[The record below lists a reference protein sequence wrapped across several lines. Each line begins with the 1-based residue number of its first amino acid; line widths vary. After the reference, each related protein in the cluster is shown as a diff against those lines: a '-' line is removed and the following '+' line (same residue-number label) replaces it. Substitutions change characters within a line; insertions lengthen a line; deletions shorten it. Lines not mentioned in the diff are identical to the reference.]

1 MWSRYFWL
9 SALER
14 AIKTFAQSAIA
25 LLGGDTILGLFD
37 VDWPNAL
44 QVAGLAALISVF
56 TSIVSA
62 PMGPDGS
69 PSLVGEPPKQPE
81 TVLTAD
87 PDEVVPSVDNPV
99 DDETSSGRHVLDDDP
114 DDIPARNF
122 MTHDEIAARKEH
134 RA

>member
-14 AIKTFAQSAIA
+14 AIKTFAQSAVA
-25 LLGGDTILGLFD
+25 LLGGDMVLGLFD

-44 QVAGLAALISVF
+44 QVAGLAAAVSLL
-56 TSIVSA
+56 TSIASA
-62 PMGPDGS
+62 GVGPDGS

-99 DDETSSGRHVLDDDP
+99 DISERRSRHADDGESTDVP
-114 DDIPARNF
+114 VRHYLTEN
-122 MTHDEIAARKEH
+122 EIAAHKEH